1 MGFNGTSILTLD
13 ASGSPPSNNTRTL
26 WNIIWSCGVTLFAC
40 AWTAIY
46 PNIPGMDEKRLAIFF
61 RRILI
66 VIMVLIAP
74 ELILTW
80 ASRQFSSAIAVK
92 KQFNDALGAQPAEAH
107 DHHPDIELPTLRSG
121 FPESN
126 GSSSAYRP
134 AEFKEWTMT
143 HGFFAWMGGFMLYID
158 REPRAT
164 LTPDELLQFIREE
177 SVDMPVI
184 QKADI
189 EDRSKGDIVSKGVAI
204 FQLVWFVL
212 QLTARRVQNLPIT
225 LLEIDTL
232 AIAVLTF
239 SAYFLWWTK
248 PKDVGRPY
256 VVHWKGKALPPG
268 KSTLTYDEPDSRFSR
283 AGRSH
288 YLFYL
293 IYPCMSAMG
302 MGTIMSRHAAQSRRV
317 PSLGGYGGNRNITI
331 ASDIKR
337 PDNMAGQ
344 PTAAPVDRK
353 TDFIGYYRRT
363 MMLPFGQGSEIMT
376 GLIGSY
382 SGALL
387 GGIHCLGWNFLFQRH
402 AELILWRVA
411 SIVMACAPMYVM
423 TGLGSR
429 RRQGIHGS
437 FVGRYFI
444 PIFASFLYIS
454 ARIIIFVLMML
465 SFRSLPPG
473 VYDTVDW
480 TIFVPHL

>member
-1 MGFNGTSILTLD
+1 MMGLNGTSLILTLD
-13 ASGSPPSNNTRTL
+13 ASDSPPSNNTRTL

-40 AWTAIY
+40 AWTAIH

-66 VIMVLIAP
+66 MIMVLIAP
-74 ELILTW
+74 ELILIW
-80 ASRQFSSAIAVK
+80 AFLQRSSAIAVK
-92 KQFNDALGAQPAEAH
+92 KQFNDALGARPAEAH
-107 DHHPDIELPTLRSG
+107 DHHPHPDIELPTLRSG

-143 HGFFAWMGGFMLYID
+143 HGFFAWMGGFMLYVD

-164 LTPDELLQFIREE
+164 LTPDELLRFVREE

-189 EDRSKGDIVSKGVAI
+189 EDRSKGDIFSKGVAI
-204 FQLVWFVL
+204 FQLAWFVL
-212 QLTARRVQNLPIT
+212 QFAARRAQNLPIT

-232 AIAVLTF
+232 AIVALTF
-239 SAYFLWWTK
+239 SAYLLWWTK

-256 VVHWKGKALPPG
+256 IVHWKSTALPPS
-268 KSTLTYDEPDSRFSR
+268 KLTYDEPDPRFSH
-283 AGRSH
+283 AGCSG

-293 IYPCMSAMG
+293 VYPCISAMG

-317 PSLGGYGGNRNITI
+317 PSLGGYGGSRNITI
-331 ASDIKR
+331 VSDIMR
-337 PDNMAGQ
+337 RDDMAGQ
-344 PTAAPVDRK
+344 PTAAPVDRE
-353 TDFIGYYRRT
+353 TDSISNSRRT
-363 MMLPFGQGSEIMT
+363 TTLSFEQRSEFMAFG
-376 GLIGSY
+376 IGSY
-382 SGALL
+382 SGGLL

-402 AELILWRVA
+402 AELILWRAA
-411 SIVMACAPMYVM
+411 SIVMACAP
-423 TGLGSR
+423 
-429 RRQGIHGS
+429 S
-437 FVGRYFI
+437 FVMEGLILRRLQKSSSVEKYF
-444 PIFASFLYIS
+444 FSVAAAFLYIS

>member
-13 ASGSPPSNNTRTL
+13 ASDSPPSNNTRTL

-40 AWTAIY
+40 AWTAIH

-66 VIMVLIAP
+66 MIMVLIAP

-92 KQFNDALGAQPAEAH
+92 KQFNDAL
-107 DHHPDIELPTLRSG
+107 
-121 FPESN
+121 
-126 GSSSAYRP
+126 
-134 AEFKEWTMT
+134 EWTMT
-143 HGFFAWMGGFMLYID
+143 HGFFAWMGGFMLYVD

-189 EDRSKGDIVSKGVAI
+189 EDRSKGDILSKGVAI
-204 FQLVWFVL
+204 FQLAWFVL

-256 VVHWKGKALPPG
+256 VVHWKAKALPPG
-268 KSTLTYDEPDSRFSR
+268 KFLSACLPEIVLIHRHSSEPDSRFSR
-283 AGRSH
+283 AGCSH

-302 MGTIMSRHAAQSRRV
+302 MGTIMSHHAAQSRRV

-331 ASDIKR
+331 ASDIMR
-337 PDNMAGQ
+337 PVNMAGQ

-353 TDFIGYYRRT
+353 TDFVGYYRRT
-363 MMLPFGQGSEIMT
+363 MMLPFGQGSQIMT

-402 AELILWRVA
+402 AELISWRVA

-444 PIFASFLYIS
+444 PIVASFLYIS
-454 ARIIIFVLMML
+454 ARIIIFVLVML